1 MLLLS
6 PTTSGGTR
14 WGIIPFLVRRIK
26 PPVPEPVAA
35 HIAYLVSEF
44 AVKVGI
50 VAIPLVG
57 ALALSGVVSEVDS
70 TAVAVLV
77 PLDSGLGSRGGST
90 ISIGT
95 ISTGI
100 GIGCASGCRR
110 VVSELSDFIGEGCNR
125 FLVLVEVR
133 GLGHIGRDN

>member
-100 GIGCASGCRR
+100 GCASGCRR

-133 GLGHIGRDN
+133 CLGHIGRDN